1 MRRFMCDGDG
11 CGREGPETRATLSRR
26 ISNTLANKVDGE
38 IVKTSRMKYMSSFR
52 DLRELLLLAY
62 CNKYILDTEFFLLY
76 DSYTSK
82 NPDFSYDT
90 YPAFSLDDVPEAE
103 CKAEFRVLK
112 QDLPRLR
119 EALRIPASFKLEQR
133 SICDGMEGLC
143 MLLRRVCYSC

>member
-1 MRRFMCDGDG
+1 
-11 CGREGPETRATLSRR
+11 
-26 ISNTLANKVDGE
+26 
-38 IVKTSRMKYMSSFR
+38 MSSFR
-52 DLRELLLLAY
+52 DLRKLLLLAY
-62 CNKYILDTEFFLLY
+62 CNKFISDTEFFLLY

-133 SICDGMEGLC
+133 SICDGMEGRLMHASKMC
-143 MLLRRVCYSC
+143 LLPLPIQRHHTSVWWKASLSYQSCNKSSHRLYI